1 MGVAGMDGAVKRFR
15 IMAIVAGVMSLLL
28 WFLYMPVKT
37 LSSNP
42 ELHSAWVWI
51 PIAHG
56 YLYPIYVL
64 TAIQLSVKARWS
76 LPKMVG
82 FILAGTLP
90 IASIVAERKVV
101 AMFPVKK

>member
-1 MGVAGMDGAVKRFR
+1 MDGAVKRFR

>member
-1 MGVAGMDGAVKRFR
+1 MDGAVKRFR

-76 LPKMVG
+76 LRNMVG